1 MVLTLFYLFHCADR
15 GSGFAA
21 FALVASGF
29 VSGSEIS
36 YFSLTPQPLDD
47 DDDEHGPEGEMPVCA
62 VCSPC
67 RSVCSP
73 LF

>member
-1 MVLTLFYLFHCADR
+1 MDSDPLLSFSLPQTVALVI
-15 GSGFAA
+15 AA

-36 YFSLTPQPLDD
+36 YFSLTPQQLDD
-47 DDDEHGPEGEMPVCA
+47 DDDEHGPERNAGVRRLLSMPERLLA
-62 VCSPC
+62 
-67 RSVCSP
+67 